1 MSAPAPSLAEW
12 VGAPRLPARPVSGF
26 LPTKAPI
33 SLESVDSTLDEGD
46 RYEVSMFMDRQ
57 TSQSRSV
64 GLCVDTTVPHGG
76 ARLFEAAEWDD
87 YDVQCVQ
94 VPCSSPLPEASKP
107 LVEPLPSEEAI
118 VSFCKAVDSFWSSPR
133 NRRRHIAVVCLTGI
147 NVSGFLIV
155 QYLVRCA
162 KWTLERALGEFAAA
176 RPPGVYCP
184 KMLGALLAS
193 SPGAKK
199 PAPPTPPA
207 WHRMPPPPKRPPP
220 VPLFPA
226 ALPAGPAAG
235 SKRRAEE
242 VPTESPAADGAQ
254 PPPCKKAAGG
264 ELPAARSAT
273 TDHGRSAEHG
283 APGPN
288 PNPYPR
294 RSTSPTP

>member
-94 VPCSSPLPEASKP
+94 VACSSPLPEASKP

-162 KWTLERALGEFAAA
+162 RDTERRSASSLWRDRRACTARRCWARSSRAARAPARAPDAPSVAPHAAPTEAAA
-176 RPPGVYCP
+176 
-184 KMLGALLAS
+184 
-193 SPGAKK
+193 
-199 PAPPTPPA
+199 
-207 WHRMPPPPKRPPP
+207 P
-220 VPLFPA
+220 VPL
-226 ALPAGPAAG
+226 
-235 SKRRAEE
+235 
-242 VPTESPAADGAQ
+242 
-254 PPPCKKAAGG
+254 
-264 ELPAARSAT
+264 
-273 TDHGRSAEHG
+273 
-283 APGPN
+283 
-288 PNPYPR
+288 
-294 RSTSPTP
+294 